1 MENAIYTTLA
11 RQSGLT
17 REMNVLAN
25 NIANANTTGFRQ
37 AGVTFTE
44 FVKASSGAASLS
56 MAVANVPS
64 ISTAQGTLTQTGGAF
79 DFAIEGDGY
88 FMIETP
94 AGNRLTRAGSFAPNG
109 AGNLV
114 TAQGYLVMDSGGA
127 AIFIPPDAGTLG
139 VSADGTISAEVLQE
153 NDAAAKVLTR
163 SGFRYLGEGEAHSVA
178 RGGYLGELVGQRRG
192 KSGRH
197 RAPRPSIRASQPVTS
212 RQRRAS
218 AGLQISPLAISGSDV
233 PLRASAIW
241 SQWAGGR

>member
-94 AGNRLTRAGSFAPNG
+94 AGNRLTRAGSFAPNE

-139 VSADGTISAEVLQE
+139 VSADGTISAEGRPIAQIGLFQPT
-153 NDAAAKVLTR
+153 DPAAMARVGSVMFDPQGDTEPSEAGRLVQ
-163 SGFRYLGEGEAHSVA
+163 GFLEDSNVD
-178 RGGYLGELVGQRRG
+178 
-192 KSGRH
+192 
-197 RAPRPSIRASQPVTS
+197 
-212 RQRRAS
+212 
-218 AGLQISPLAISGSDV
+218 AISQLSRMIEV
-233 PLRASAIW
+233 QRAYEMGQGFLDAENERVRNALKTFI
-241 SQWAGGR
+241 R